1 MRVLLWFYVQLM
13 NETRGANGE
22 NTKYGTV
29 KTISKQ
35 RGGVRWE
42 CFAISLFCSFG
53 EQRQAPRKGAIA
65 QDFSVGE
72 VGGEV
77 AYKGKGVSVVSD

>member
-13 NETRGANGE
+13 NETRGGNGE

-35 RGGVRWE
+35 RGGVRRGMF
-42 CFAISLFCSFG
+42 CYFLILLFW
-53 EQRQAPRKGAIA
+53 RATAGAKEGGHRTR
-65 QDFSVGE
+65 FLSRGG
-72 VGGEV
+72 GGEV